1 MKLVGLG
8 AVSEAIRIA
17 HKIMEHDKNFELLGF
32 IDNDEKKWNTKLDS
46 FPIFGGL
53 SLVNELIK
61 KEVKF
66 CNFVTHDAISRY
78 ETGLELV
85 KRGARLSNFIYPQIN
100 LEFVKLGLGNYIQE
114 NVVLQAHVQIGN
126 NSSIHIGSLIGHDT
140 KIGNSVFIAH
150 GCNISGGVE
159 IEDGV
164 FLGTGVSVLP
174 NIRIGKWSIIGAGS
188 LIIEDVP
195 PYSLVVGNPGKVI
208 KTFEKKYNSGNVF

>member
-1 MKLVGLG
+1 M
-8 AVSEAIRIA
+8 R
-17 HKIMEHDKNFELLGF
+17 
-32 IDNDEKKWNTKLDS
+32 KKWNTDLHS

-53 SLVNELIK
+53 SLVNELSK

-66 CNFVTHDAISRY
+66 CNLVTHDGVSRY

-85 KRGARLSNFIYPQIN
+85 KRGAELSNFIYPQIN
-100 LEFVKLGLGNYIQE
+100 VEFVELGIGNYIQE

-174 NIRIGKWSIIGAGS
+174 KIRIGKWSIIGAGS

-195 PYSLVVGNPGKVI
+195 PYSLVVGSPGKVI